1 MSDLQKTL
9 GARVGRLLPRR
20 IPLLYLILSVLV
32 ALSVVPLLL
41 YGYRVSSRNREALQ
55 TNEQVLQTTVT
66 RGIAQEIS
74 LYLRGMNL
82 QTESLMRLL
91 DSTGAI
97 ENVADPKHTTS
108 LRRSTEGFVQAAENV
123 LFLMVVNAEQR
134 GIFGGDLQVGQDE
147 FVKQHLDNAF
157 QQSQLGYN
165 FNSGAFLV
173 SRAGQTALVPVI
185 VMARP
190 LVVDGAF
197 RGMVAMVVSLEF
209 LAQRLKDSS
218 VGGLTSYVVDR
229 SGRLIVHS
237 DSAKHTAGQDM
248 SHVEIVQN
256 FLGGGKE
263 ATLTT
268 AFTLEEGSEPVE
280 MLGTYSPVPELD
292 WAVIAQ
298 KPLSAAYYEVRQME
312 LYAFLLAL
320 LTIGVSVIIGYVSA
334 RRLTTPLQV
343 LAETTRAIAKGD
355 FSRRVNLPSRTEIGE
370 LASTFN
376 VMTEDLEKY
385 VEQLK
390 QAAQENHE
398 LFLGSIRTLAAAIDE
413 KDPYTR
419 GHSGRVSKY
428 SVLLAECM
436 ALPDE
441 EVSKIRISALLH
453 DVGKIGVDDRVL
465 KKPSGLTPEEF
476 ELMKQHP
483 VKGANIIRPV
493 AKLREMI
500 PGIELHHEALDGH
513 GYPYG
518 LKGEEIPLMARII
531 AVADT
536 LDAMTTNRPYQVAMD
551 LGAALERIRSLQVK
565 KFDTA
570 VVDALFKAVETGR
583 LKLTPAMVEV

>member
-1 MSDLQKTL
+1 MSDLRQTM
-9 GARVGRLLPRR
+9 GAGLGRLLPRR

-41 YGYRVSSRNREALQ
+41 YGYWVSSRNREAMQ
-55 TNEQVLQTTVT
+55 TTEQVLQTTVT
-66 RGIAQEIS
+66 RGIAQQIQ
-74 LYLRGMNL
+74 LYLRSISA
-82 QTESLMRLL
+82 QTENLVRFLG
-91 DSTGAI
+91 STGAI
-97 ENVADPKHTTS
+97 QNVASPQYAEALDRAIRGYVGAGDEVLYLTI
-108 LRRSTEGFVQAAENV
+108 LNADQQGRGVGVTEV
-123 LFLMVVNAEQR
+123 R
-134 GIFGGDLQVGQDE
+134 QDD
-147 FVKQHLDNAF
+147 FVKQRLDNAF
-157 QQSQLGYN
+157 QQAQLGLN

-173 SRAGQTALVPVI
+173 NRGGEEVPVM
-185 VMARP
+185 VMAQP
-190 LVVDGAF
+190 FVVGNDF

-209 LAQRLKDSS
+209 LSRRLKDSS
-218 VGGLTSYVVDR
+218 MGGLTTYVVDR
-229 SGRLIVHS
+229 SGRLIAHS
-237 DSAKHTAGQDM
+237 NPDKHTVGQDT
-248 SHVEIVQN
+248 SSVEIVQN
-256 FLGGGKE
+256 FLGSGQE

-268 AFTLEEGSEPVE
+268 PFMLHENDQAVE

-298 KPLSAAYYEVRQME
+298 KPLSAAYFEVHRME
-312 LYAFLLAL
+312 LYAFWLAL
-320 LTIGVSVIIGYVSA
+320 ATIVVSVGIGVFSA
-334 RRLTTPLQV
+334 WRLTTPLQV
-343 LAETTRAIAKGD
+343 LAETTKAIAKGD

-376 VMTEDLEKY
+376 LMSEDLEKY

-436 ALPDE
+436 GLADE

-500 PGIELHHEALDGH
+500 PGIELHHEGLDGH

-518 LKGEEIPLMARII
+518 LKGEEIPMMARII

-565 KFDTA
+565 KFDPV
-570 VVDALFKAVETGR
+570 VVDALFSAVETGR

>member
-1 MSDLQKTL
+1 MSDPQQTL
-9 GARVGRLLPRR
+9 GARLGRLLPRR

-41 YGYRVSSRNREALQ
+41 YGYRVSLRSREAMQ
-55 TNEQVLQTTVT
+55 TNEQVLQSTVT

-74 LYLRGMNL
+74 LNLRGMSQ
-82 QTESLMRLL
+82 QTESLIRLL
-91 DSTGAI
+91 DSTGAT
-97 ENVADPKHTTS
+97 ENLADPKHAVS
-108 LRRSTEGFVQAAENV
+108 LRRSTEGFVRAAENV

-134 GIFGGDLQVGQDE
+134 GIFGGDLQVGRDE
-147 FVKQHLDNAF
+147 FVKQQLDNAF
-157 QQSQLGYN
+157 QQSQLGLN

-173 SRAGQTALVPVI
+173 NRASGDVPVL

-190 LVVDGAF
+190 LVAGNDF

-209 LAQRLKDSS
+209 LSRRLKDSS
-218 VGGLTSYVVDR
+218 VGGLTTYVVDR

-237 DSAKHTAGQDM
+237 APDKHTAGQDM
-248 SHVEIVQN
+248 SGVEIVQN
-256 FLGGGKE
+256 FLTSGQE
-263 ATLTT
+263 TTLTT
-268 AFTLEEGSEPVE
+268 RFMLEEANHLNE

-298 KPLSAAYYEVRQME
+298 KPLSAAYFEARQME
-312 LYAFLLAL
+312 IYAFWLAL
-320 LTIGVSVIIGYVSA
+320 GTILVSVGIGYFSA

-343 LAETTRAIAKGD
+343 LAETTKAIAKGD
-355 FSRRVNLPSRTEIGE
+355 FSQRVNLPSRTEIGE

-376 VMTEDLEKY
+376 LMSEDLEKF

-428 SVLLAECM
+428 SVILAECM
-436 ALPDE
+436 GLPDE

-500 PGIELHHEALDGH
+500 PGIELHHEGLDGH

-518 LKGEEIPLMARII
+518 LKGEEIPMMARII

-551 LGAALERIRSLQVK
+551 LGAAMERVRSLAVK
-565 KFDTA
+565 KFDPV

-583 LKLTPAMVEV
+583 LKLTPSLVEV

>member
-1 MSDLQKTL
+1 MSNLQQTL
-9 GARVGRLLPRR
+9 KARLGRLLPRR

-74 LYLRGMNL
+74 LYLRSMNL
-82 QTESLMRLL
+82 QIESLMRLL

-97 ENVADPKHTTS
+97 ENVADPKHTAS
-108 LRRSTEGFVQAAENV
+108 LRRSTEGFVRAAENV
-123 LFLMVVNAEQR
+123 LFLTVVNAEQR
-134 GIFGGDLQVGQDE
+134 GIAGGDPQVGQDD
-147 FVKQHLDNAF
+147 FVIQRLGDAF
-157 QQSQLGYN
+157 QQAQLGYA

-173 SRAGQTALVPVI
+173 NRAGGLVPVM

-190 LVVDGAF
+190 LVVGNDF

-209 LAQRLKDSS
+209 LSHRLKDSS
-218 VGGLTSYVVDR
+218 MGGLATYVVDR

-237 DSAKHTAGQDM
+237 DPAKHTAGQDM
-248 SHVEIVQN
+248 SSVEIVQN
-256 FLGGGKE
+256 FLSSGQE
-263 ATLTT
+263 ATATT
-268 AFTLEEGSEPVE
+268 PFTLEEDGKAME
-280 MLGTYSPVPELD
+280 MLGTYSPVPQLD

-298 KPLSAAYYEVRQME
+298 KPLSDAYFEVRQME
-312 LYAFLLAL
+312 LYAFGLAL
-320 LTIGVSVIIGYVSA
+320 LTIAVSVVIGYVSA

-343 LAETTRAIAKGD
+343 LAETTKAIAKGD

-436 ALPDE
+436 DLPDE

-500 PGIELHHEALDGH
+500 PGIELHHEGLDGH

-551 LGAALERIRSLQVK
+551 LGAAMERIRSLQVK
-565 KFDTA
+565 KFDPI
-570 VVDALFKAVETGR
+570 VVDSLFKAVETGR